1 LPKDTEELILS
12 AGNDK
17 LSKWTFEIASNTRV
31 GFLGFF
37 SYFCFMRRK
46 YRFLCLLCI
55 CFWAGAGMAQTGKNA
70 DKPFSGMRRYDD
82 RALPV
87 FEQWQQELHKF
98 PGVSA
103 SSQWKIYSELQ
114 DELGQIHYR
123 AQQYFNGV
131 ALENGVVIIHTYMGS
146 ILSINGEIIPE
157 FMIQGKALIEESQAL
172 KYALAEVPAV
182 KYYWEEPGQ
191 NEVLRQISGVA
202 DTSYYPAAKVMYAPQ
217 ALNYLN
223 PHQLSYCFEIFASEP
238 LVGKKIYISASTGQ
252 VLATEDL
259 ILHTDVP
266 GKAATAYSGTKTM
279 MTDSVSPGNYRLR
292 EASRGKGIETYNMQK
307 GTNYGAAVDF
317 TDADNYWNNVNTNK
331 DEIATDAHWGAQKTY
346 DFFDT
351 LFGRNSFDNN
361 GAKIR
366 SYVHY
371 SNNYSNAF
379 WNGSYM
385 TYGDGNGTSWKP
397 LTSIDV
403 CGHEIAHAVT
413 TYSAGLVY
421 SYESGALN
429 ESFSDIFGN
438 GIERWA
444 RPGKFNWKMG
454 EDFTTSG
461 AGIRDMSNPNP
472 YNNPRYYKGAK
483 WYFGAGDNGGVH
495 YNSGVQ
501 NYWFYLITDGIK
513 GTNEKGDAFKIDTL
527 GLIDASKIA
536 YRNLTV
542 YLTKNSQYADART
555 YSILAAT
562 DLFGNCS
569 KHVIAVTNAW
579 WVCGVGAKYDS
590 GYVKADFIGDTV
602 ACSTVKSVR
611 FSNLSTNSL
620 TSKWYF
626 GDGNTSTSFNATHTY
641 GSYGSFSVKL
651 VAKSCFKNRYDSI
664 TRTGYVK
671 VDSTYDIC
679 NAVLMP
685 AAGTDSAVKCFGFI
699 YDDGGEG
706 FYGAL
711 RQTNLKVSVPGATQI
726 RFRFLVMDYENGYDS
741 IVMFKNSINWS
752 NKLGRFTGTTMP
764 FGGTWQTFSGDAI
777 WLRHY
782 SDPMVEGKG
791 FKIEFEGIRN
801 PLTLTLGN
809 DTTICMGDSLVL
821 VPNVGGGYAADYRYS
836 WSNGSSQ
843 SKLTVQPVALTQ
855 YWLTV
860 KDACTRKQISDSIA
874 VSVRPGLSVNLGKDT
889 TICAGRSVTLKATA
903 TGGLSTAYAYT
914 WNPAGASL
922 PIRTVTPTSSTQYR
936 VILSDGCSEIP
947 DTAYQWVI
955 VKPALDVK
963 IAASDTLVCIG
974 KSISLTASGSGGDT
988 SKYNFAWSNGL
999 GIGNTKNITLS
1010 DTGVYTVTLTDA
1022 CTVVPAIAQVKL
1034 YTYPKL
1040 ELSLN
1045 NDTLICR
1052 GSSVNLTALGKG
1064 GRGSNYSYTW
1074 THGKSTAGIAETPAT
1089 ATWYKVAFSDACSPG
1104 VADSVY
1110 VTLMAPLDLSAVRD
1124 TILCDGQSLPV
1135 NLLHTGGK
1143 LTAHSINWI
1152 AGGVSGYSPVLSP
1165 STGTQQYV
1173 AVLSDGCTA
1182 KNDTTQFSI
1191 QKLAPLSASMSIT
1204 PAAICLGDSVTMLI
1218 TVGGGKSLARTWT
1231 LDAAPIG
1238 YTKSRFQPLVSKS
1251 YQLDLTDGCS
1261 VPTSATAAVSISAA
1275 AAATLSATPTSVC
1288 VGGSSVLTYNS
1299 PDAAKF
1305 MWYFSNGDSL
1315 NGVANNVPK
1324 ALIKAGKLTA
1334 RVKVVTSNGC
1344 YAWFDLSDTLI
1355 AVAYPKAAFA
1365 ANPAVTDIENPTI
1378 TFSNTSSGASTYRW
1392 NFGDGSMQ
1400 NTIQS
1405 PVYTF
1410 GDTGRY
1416 YVTLISSIAP
1426 SCADTAY
1433 GMVRVKDVYRL
1444 YMPLAFTPDANN
1456 LNDMFLPRGRGIQT
1470 FSMEVYNRWGEKVFE
1485 SKDMNKGWTGIDA
1498 NGISWPTGRY
1508 AVRVEIIDTEG
1519 FRHVEKATIELLR

>member
-1 LPKDTEELILS
+1 
-12 AGNDK
+12 
-17 LSKWTFEIASNTRV
+17 
-31 GFLGFF
+31 
-37 SYFCFMRRK
+37 M
-46 YRFLCLLCI
+46 CLLCT
-55 CFWAGAGMAQTGKNA
+55 CFWLGTGLAQTSKNA
-70 DKPFSGMRRYDD
+70 DKPFSGMRRFDE

-98 PGVSA
+98 PGVSNA
-103 SSQWKIYSELQ
+103 SQWKIYSELK

-123 AQQYFNGV
+123 AQQFYKGIP
-131 ALENGVVIIHTYMGS
+131 LENGVVVIHTYEGR

-157 FMIQGKALIEESQAL
+157 NLVNGAVSISESQAL
-172 KYALAEVPAV
+172 EFALQHVPADV
-182 KYYWEEPGQ
+182 YYWDEPGQ
-191 NEVLRQISGVA
+191 NEVLRDISGVA
-202 DTSYYPAAKVMYAPQ
+202 DTSYFPKGKVVYCPEG
-217 ALNYLN
+217 LNYVN

-238 LVGKKIYISASTGQ
+238 LVGKKVYVSAANGQ
-252 VLATEDL
+252 ILASEDL
-259 ILHTDVP
+259 ILHTDVK
-266 GKAATAYSGTKTM
+266 GKAATAYSGTRTM

-385 TYGDGNGTSWKP
+385 TYGDGNGSSWKP

-444 RPGKFNWKMG
+444 RPTKYNWKMG

-472 YNNPRYYKGAK
+472 YNNPRYYKGAQ

-501 NYWFYLITDGIK
+501 NYWFYLITDGVK

-579 WVCGVGAKYDS
+579 WACGVGAKYDS
-590 GYVKADFIGDTV
+590 GYVKADFVGDTV
-602 ACSTVKSVR
+602 ACSTIKSVK

-620 TSKWYF
+620 SSQWYF
-626 GDGNTSTSFNATHTY
+626 GDGNTSTVFNPTHTY

-651 VAKSCFKNRYDSI
+651 VAKSCFKNKYDSI
-664 TRTGYVK
+664 TRTAYVK

-685 AAGTDSAVKCFGFI
+685 ASGTDSAVKCFGFI

-711 RQTNLKVSVPGATQI
+711 RQTNLKVSVPGANQI

-741 IVMFKNSINWS
+741 IVMFKNGISWA
-752 NKLGRFTGTTMP
+752 NKIGRFTGTTLP
-764 FGGTWQTFSGDAI
+764 FGGNWQTFSGDAI

-791 FKIEFEGIRN
+791 FKIQFEGIRD
-801 PLTLTLGN
+801 PFYLDLGN
-809 DTTICMGDSLVL
+809 DTTICMGDSLVITPD
-821 VPNVGGGYAADYRYS
+821 VQGGYVPDYRYV
-836 WSNGSSQ
+836 WGNGST
-843 SKLTVQPVALTQ
+843 KPTLTVQPTTPNK
-855 YWLTV
+855 YYLTV
-860 KDACTRKQISDSIA
+860 KDACTKEQIKDSILI
-874 VSVRPGLSVNLGKDT
+874 SVRPVLSVSLGKDT
-889 TICAGRSVTLKATA
+889 TICAGRSVTLKALA
-903 TGGLSTAYAYT
+903 SGGLSSAYTYT
-914 WNPAGASL
+914 WNPSGASL
-922 PIRTVTPTSSTQYR
+922 PNRTVTPASTTQYR
-936 VILSDGCSEIP
+936 VILSDGCSEVP
-947 DTAYQWVI
+947 DTAYQLVV

-963 IAASDTLVCIG
+963 IVASDTLVCIG
-974 KSISLTASGSGGDT
+974 QSVNLTASGSGGDT
-988 SKYNFAWSNGL
+988 TKYNFAWNNGL
-999 GIGNTKNITLS
+999 GTGSTKNITLT
-1010 DTGVYTVTLTDA
+1010 DTAVYTVTLTDA
-1022 CTVVPAIAQVKL
+1022 CSVVPATAQVRL

-1040 ELSLN
+1040 SLSLN

-1052 GSSVNLTALGKG
+1052 GSSVNINANGSGGQGK
-1064 GRGSNYSYTW
+1064 SYSYTW
-1074 THGKSTAGIAETPAT
+1074 AHGKSTSGITETPA
-1089 ATWYKVAFSDACSPG
+1089 APSWYKVVFSDACSPI
-1104 VADSVY
+1104 VTDSVY
-1110 VTLMAPLDLSAVRD
+1110 VDLMAALDLATVRD
-1124 TILCDGQSLPV
+1124 TILCDGQSLP
-1135 NLLHTGGK
+1135 LTLSHSGGLTGS
-1143 LTAHSINWI
+1143 HSINWI
-1152 AGGVSGYSPVLSP
+1152 PGSVSGYSPVLSP
-1165 STGTQQYV
+1165 ATGTQKYI

-1191 QKLAPLSASMSIT
+1191 QKLAPLSASLSIS
-1204 PAAICLGDSVTMLI
+1204 PAAICLGDSVTMSI
-1218 TVGGGKSLARTWT
+1218 GVSGGKIASRTWS
-1231 LDAAPIG
+1231 LDGVPIS
-1238 YTKSRFQPLVSKS
+1238 YTQSKFKPLVSKT
-1251 YQLDLTDGCS
+1251 YQLDLSDGCS
-1261 VPTSATAAVSISAA
+1261 VPTSASASLTISPA
-1275 AAATLSATPTSVC
+1275 AAATLTANPTSLC
-1288 VGGSSVLTYNS
+1288 VGASTVMTYNS

-1334 RVKVVTSNGC
+1334 KAKVITSNGC
-1344 YAWFDLSDTLI
+1344 LGWFDLTDTLI
-1355 AVAYPKAAFA
+1355 AVAYPKAAFTA
-1365 ANPAVTDIENPTI
+1365 DPAVTDIENPTI
-1378 TFSNTSSGASTYRW
+1378 TFKNASNGATAYRW
-1392 NFGDGSMQ
+1392 NFGDGSMM
-1400 NTIQS
+1400 NTQAS
-1405 PVYTF
+1405 PVYTY

-1416 YVTLISSIAP
+1416 NVTLISTIDP

-1456 LNDMFLPRGRGIQT
+1456 LNDMYLPRGRGIQG
-1470 FSMEVYNRWGEKVFE
+1470 FSMEIFNRWGEKVFE
-1485 SKDMNKGWTGIDA
+1485 SNDMNKGWTGIDA

-1508 AVRVEIIDTEG
+1508 VVRVEIIDSEG
-1519 FRHVEKATIELLR
+1519 FRHVEKATMELLR